1 MLHRTPQTGPGF
13 SGLSLLG
20 IHLSTLLGNDMKTTP
35 EKQEIALLVRDAIAV
50 LGIDFPS
57 PEDDRFRVSVLLR
70 TTEEIQKLEP
80 GQMTRLHEA
89 ACKADSKHAG
99 VNEFRT
105 AIRRKLGQRYD
116 LAAARKRAKESTQTT
131 P

>member
-1 MLHRTPQTGPGF
+1 
-13 SGLSLLG
+13 
-20 IHLSTLLGNDMKTTP
+20 MKTTP
-35 EKQEIALLVRDAIAV
+35 EKQEIALLVRDSIAV

-70 TTEEIQKLEP
+70 ATEEISKLEP
-80 GQMTRLHEA
+80 GQLTRLHEA

-99 VNEFRT
+99 VSEFRT

-116 LAAARKRAKESTQTT
+116 LKAARKRAKEASQT
-131 P
+131 